1 MKISKCDI
9 SKTTRSNSKPFHRSL
24 VLYIVYKRSNFRA
37 VALQEDRQSN
47 AQTFSKISSEKN
59 IKITTKSKVRDQF
72 Q

>member
-9 SKTTRSNSKPFHRSL
+9 SKTTRSNSKLFHRSL
-24 VLYIVYKRSNFRA
+24 VLYIVINAQNFRA

-47 AQTFSKISSEKN
+47 AKTFSKILSEKN